1 MKISEDGEI
10 LTRGKCVMKGYYK
23 APELTKEAID
33 TEGWFHTGDLGQIE
47 PEGQIKI
54 TGRKKEM
61 FKTAF
66 GKYVV
71 PTLIEN
77 KFNE

>member
-1 MKISEDGEI
+1 MLCRIEVKISEDGEI

-54 TGRKKEM
+54 TEEKRRCSKRH
-61 FKTAF
+61 
-66 GKYVV
+66 
-71 PTLIEN
+71 LEN
-77 KFNE
+77 MLCRH